1 MQNLNEIINKYG
13 NPDILI
19 DSWEN
24 KYQGYAIWSSD
35 ETIYW
40 NHEGLFH
47 SNKKIKN
54 SLHEFQKIINKWK
67 ENSKDIPAVGFISYN
82 FKDILYPN
90 INFKNINK
98 KFPYLYFVKPKK
110 IIKYKVE
117 KINPKKTK
125 IHLLKELIDYKKY
138 DKKINEIKN
147 ELYNG
152 NAYQINYSIKKIY
165 KCFNNGFNTYLSLR
179 ELVKPPYGFYIKFNN
194 YEILSFSPELFFKTK
209 NNTIYSYPMKG
220 TRGRNSNKKIDYKL
234 KLELK
239 NSSKDK
245 AEHLMIVDLLRND
258 IGKISK
264 FGKVKVNDMFKIK
277 SFKTV
282 HQMISCVQGE
292 LKNNINESDILNALF
307 PGGSITGA
315 PKESAMKIIDKL
327 ENYSRDLYTGSIGYI
342 NQKGDLKFNIAI
354 RTMTIKNKKGS
365 YPVGGGIVWDSKSK
379 DEWKET
385 KTKSE
390 ILSSIIC

>member
-1 MQNLNEIINKYG
+1 MQNLNEIINKHG

-24 KYQGYAIWSSD
+24 KYEGYAIWSSN
-35 ETIYW
+35 ETILWDY
-40 NHEGLFH
+40 NGLFY
-47 SNKKIKN
+47 SGKKTN
-54 SLHEFQKIINKWK
+54 ANLDEFQKIINKWK
-67 ENSKDIPAVGFISYN
+67 KNSKGIPAVGFISYN
-82 FKDILYPN
+82 FKNILYPN
-90 INFKNINK
+90 IHFKNLNK
-98 KFPYLYFVKPKK
+98 KFPYLFFIKPKK
-110 IIKYKVE
+110 TIKYKIE
-117 KINPKKTK
+117 KINTKKTE

-138 DKKINEIKN
+138 QKKINEIKN

-165 KCFNNGFNTYLSLR
+165 KCFDSGFNTYLSLR
-179 ELVKPPYGFYIKFNN
+179 EFVEPPHGFYIKFKN
-194 YEILSFSPELFFKTK
+194 YEILSFSPELFFETK

-220 TRGRNSNKKIDYKL
+220 TRGRDANKEKDNQL

-258 IGKISK
+258 IGKISTY
-264 FGKVKVNDMFKIK
+264 GDVRVKNMFQIK

-282 HQMISCVQGE
+282 HQMITCVKGK
-292 LKNNINESDILNALF
+292 LKKDINEADIFSALF

-315 PKESAMKIIDKL
+315 PKESAMRIIDKL

-342 NQKGDLKFNIAI
+342 NEKGNLKFNIAI
-354 RTMTIKNKKGS
+354 RTMTLKNNEGI
-365 YPVGGGIVWDSKSK
+365 YPVGGGIVWDSQSK
-379 DEWKET
+379 EEWQET
-385 KTKSE
+385 KTKSK
-390 ILSSIIC
+390 ILTQT

>member
-1 MQNLNEIINKYG
+1 MQNLNEIINKHG

-24 KYQGYAIWSSD
+24 KYEGYAIWSSN
-35 ETIYW
+35 ETILWDY
-40 NHEGLFH
+40 NGLFY
-47 SNKKIKN
+47 SGKKTN
-54 SLHEFQKIINKWK
+54 ANLDEFQKIINKWK
-67 ENSKDIPAVGFISYN
+67 KNSKGIPAVGFISYN
-82 FKDILYPN
+82 FKNILYPN
-90 INFKNINK
+90 IHFKNLNK
-98 KFPYLYFVKPKK
+98 KFPYLFFIKPKK
-110 IIKYKVE
+110 TIKYKIE
-117 KINPKKTK
+117 KINTKKTE

-138 DKKINEIKN
+138 QKKINEIKN

-165 KCFNNGFNTYLSLR
+165 KCFDSGFNTYLSLR
-179 ELVKPPYGFYIKFNN
+179 EFVEPPHGFYIKFKN
-194 YEILSFSPELFFKTK
+194 YEILSFSPELFFETK

-220 TRGRNSNKKIDYKL
+220 TRGRDANKEKDNQL

-258 IGKISK
+258 IGKISTY
-264 FGKVKVNDMFKIK
+264 GDVKVKNMFQIK

-282 HQMISCVQGE
+282 HQMITCVKGK
-292 LKNNINESDILNALF
+292 LKKDINEADIFSALF

-315 PKESAMKIIDKL
+315 PKESAMRIIDKL

-342 NQKGDLKFNIAI
+342 NEKGDLKFNIAI
-354 RTMTIKNKKGS
+354 RTMTLKNNEGI
-365 YPVGGGIVWDSKSK
+365 YPVGGGIVWDSQSK
-379 DEWKET
+379 EEWQET
-385 KTKSE
+385 KTKSK
-390 ILSSIIC
+390 ILTQT

>member
-1 MQNLNEIINKYG
+1 MQNLNEIIIKYG

-24 KYQGYAIWSSD
+24 KYEGYAIWSSN
-35 ETIYW
+35 ETILW
-40 NHEGLFH
+40 NHNGLFH
-47 SNKKIKN
+47 SDRKIKAN
-54 SLHEFQKIINKWK
+54 LEEFQKIINKWK
-67 ENSKDIPAVGFISYN
+67 ESSKGIPGVGFISYN
-82 FKDILYPN
+82 FKNILYPN
-90 INFKNINK
+90 IQFKNSNK
-98 KFPYLYFVKPKK
+98 KFPYLFFIKPRKT
-110 IIKYKVE
+110 IKYKIE
-117 KINPKKTK
+117 KINTKKTE
-125 IHLLKELIDYKKY
+125 IHLLKESIDYKKY

-165 KCFNNGFNTYLSLR
+165 KCFDNGFNTYLSLR
-179 ELVKPPYGFYIKFNN
+179 EFVEPPHGFYLKFKN
-194 YEILSFSPELFFKTK
+194 YEILSFSPELFFETK
-209 NNTIYSYPMKG
+209 KNTIYSYPMKG
-220 TRGRNSNKKIDYKL
+220 TRGRDTNKEKDNKL

-239 NSSKDK
+239 NSSKDR

-264 FGKVKVNDMFKIK
+264 YGEVKVENMFKIK

-282 HQMISCVQGE
+282 HQMVSCVKGK
-292 LKNNINESDILNALF
+292 LKKNINESDILKALF

-315 PKESAMKIIDKL
+315 PKESAMRIIDKL

-342 NQKGDLKFNIAI
+342 NEKGNLKFNIAI
-354 RTMTIKNKKGS
+354 RTMTLKNNEGI

-379 DEWKET
+379 EEWKET
-385 KTKSE
+385 KTKSK
-390 ILSSIIC
+390 ILT

>member
-1 MQNLNEIINKYG
+1 MQNLNEIINKHG

-24 KYQGYAIWSSD
+24 KYEGYAIWSSN
-35 ETIYW
+35 ETILWDY
-40 NHEGLFH
+40 NGLFY
-47 SNKKIKN
+47 SGKKTN
-54 SLHEFQKIINKWK
+54 ANLDEFQKIINKWK
-67 ENSKDIPAVGFISYN
+67 KNSKGIPAVGFISYN
-82 FKDILYPN
+82 FKNILYPN
-90 INFKNINK
+90 IHFKNLNK
-98 KFPYLYFVKPKK
+98 KFPYLFFIKPKK
-110 IIKYKVE
+110 TIKYKIE
-117 KINPKKTK
+117 KINTKKTE

-138 DKKINEIKN
+138 QKKINEIKN

-165 KCFNNGFNTYLSLR
+165 KCFDSGFNTYLSLR
-179 ELVKPPYGFYIKFNN
+179 EFVEPPHGFYIKFKN
-194 YEILSFSPELFFKTK
+194 YEILSFSPELFFETK

-220 TRGRNSNKKIDYKL
+220 TRGRDANKEKDNQL

-258 IGKISK
+258 IGKISTY
-264 FGKVKVNDMFKIK
+264 GDVKVKNMFQIK

-282 HQMISCVQGE
+282 HQMITCVKGK
-292 LKNNINESDILNALF
+292 LKKDINEADIFSALF

-315 PKESAMKIIDKL
+315 PKESAMRIIDKL

-342 NQKGDLKFNIAI
+342 NEKGNLKFNIAI
-354 RTMTIKNKKGS
+354 RTMTLKNNEGI
-365 YPVGGGIVWDSKSK
+365 YPVGGGIVWDSQSK
-379 DEWKET
+379 EEWQET
-385 KTKSE
+385 KTKSK
-390 ILSSIIC
+390 ILTQT

>member
-1 MQNLNEIINKYG
+1 MQNLNEIINKHG

-24 KYQGYAIWSSD
+24 KYEGYAIWSSN
-35 ETIYW
+35 ETILWDY
-40 NHEGLFH
+40 NGLFY
-47 SNKKIKN
+47 SGKKTN
-54 SLHEFQKIINKWK
+54 ANLDEFQKIINKWK
-67 ENSKDIPAVGFISYN
+67 KNSKGIPAVGFISYN
-82 FKDILYPN
+82 FKNILYPN
-90 INFKNINK
+90 IHFKNLNK
-98 KFPYLYFVKPKK
+98 KFPYLFFIKPKK
-110 IIKYKVE
+110 TIKYKIE
-117 KINPKKTK
+117 KINTKKTE

-138 DKKINEIKN
+138 QKKINEIKN

-165 KCFNNGFNTYLSLR
+165 KCFDSGFNTYLSLR
-179 ELVKPPYGFYIKFNN
+179 EFVEPPHGFYIKFKN
-194 YEILSFSPELFFKTK
+194 YEILSFSPELFFETK

-220 TRGRNSNKKIDYKL
+220 TRGRDANKEKDNQL

-258 IGKISK
+258 IGKISTY
-264 FGKVKVNDMFKIK
+264 GDVKVKNMFQIK

-282 HQMISCVQGE
+282 HQMITCVKGK
-292 LKNNINESDILNALF
+292 LKKDINEADIFSALF

-315 PKESAMKIIDKL
+315 PKESAMRIIDKL

-342 NQKGDLKFNIAI
+342 NEKGNLKFNIAI
-354 RTMTIKNKKGS
+354 RTMTFKNNEGI
-365 YPVGGGIVWDSKSK
+365 YPVGGGIVWDSQSK
-379 DEWKET
+379 EEWQET
-385 KTKSE
+385 KTKSK
-390 ILSSIIC
+390 ILTQT